1 MRKQSGNVFK
11 EQIRRPLCLS
21 QPGNLKEESASGIF
35 KSSSSASLRKCL
47 AGEPSAQE
55 VEVGEV
61 VWVSFSGVWII
72 EFLLSWMVDGT
83 IAGICVRVDFTVTDT
98 LETACPVKT
107 GTEAA
112 DACEHVKV
120 FDQIKPSPF

>member
-35 KSSSSASLRKCL
+35 KASSSASLRKCL
-47 AGEPSAQE
+47 AGESSAQE

-61 VWVSFSGVWII
+61 VWVNFSGVWII
-72 EFLLSWMVDGT
+72 DFLLSGIVDST
-83 IAGICVRVDFTVTDT
+83 VAGVSVFVDLAVTDRI
-98 LETACPVKT
+98 AR
-107 GTEAA
+107 
-112 DACEHVKV
+112 
-120 FDQIKPSPF
+120 